1 MAAREKQQQ
10 ESKRVSRSSGRVVKE
25 AASSTA
31 VAMSSSVEEVRD
43 SLVPTPAAIDE
54 SAVSRAVDGVR
65 KPQVVAAAYEIDRTA
80 PADSRPERTWMICDG
95 FESIILRI
103 GILKSVSWIFVKT
116 PTDPSPT

>member
-1 MAAREKQQQ
+1 M
-10 ESKRVSRSSGRVVKE
+10 KE

-80 PADSRPERTWMICDG
+80 PADSRPERAWMICDG